1 MSVESFYSVQ
11 GSHSLSAPSLQL
23 QNKILILTICAAG
36 IGGTFQY
43 GYNISIINAPA
54 SVSAA
59 GLSAFPLTDPSLALL
74 GCEQCCATGNL
85 QAAAAGGQKAEM
97 CFPLYNSYLEYR
109 TLLSKATPEQDLVT
123 QEFIQKLCFNC
134 FSKI

>member
-11 GSHSLSAPSLQL
+11 GSHPLSAPFLQL

-43 GYNISIINAPA
+43 GYNLSIINAPA

-59 GLSAFPLTDPSLALL
+59 APSASPL
-74 GCEQCCATGNL
+74 
-85 QAAAAGGQKAEM
+85 AEY
-97 CFPLYNSYLEYR
+97 PWW
-109 TLLSKATPEQDLVT
+109 
-123 QEFIQKLCFNC
+123 LCWL
-134 FSKI
+134 

>member
-11 GSHSLSAPSLQL
+11 GSHPLSALFLQL

-59 GLSAFPLTDPSLALL
+59 GLGGSPLTDPSLVALL
-74 GCEQCCATGNL
+74 GCEQWCHWKSAGHCC
-85 QAAAAGGQKAEM
+85 
-97 CFPLYNSYLEYR
+97 
-109 TLLSKATPEQDLVT
+109 
-123 QEFIQKLCFNC
+123 
-134 FSKI
+134 